1 MFKYCCNRRAENRFQ
16 ATRSLKPMRNGCSR
30 IIRCLGKK
38 YNPNLMIRQKI
49 NPGQTIDRMISVRF
63 PGGEERVQKR
73 KGLRIIVR
81 DIDGAKTEIVEK
93 L

>member
-1 MFKYCCNRRAENRFQ
+1 V
-16 ATRSLKPMRNGCSR
+16 
-30 IIRCLGKK
+30 LGKK

-49 NPGQTIDRMISVRF
+49 NPGETIDRMISVRF
-63 PGGEERVQKR
+63 PGGEEQVQKR

-81 DIDGAKTEIVEK
+81 DIDGIKTEIDEK